1 MSELLS
7 QALENVEKDV
17 VSGVTD
23 AEAELA
29 HLRAQCAQLQT
40 LIGIGKATISAA
52 KQTSPVGHGQ
62 TDTPATSTSNTQL
75 EAQAVV
81 RQLRRHLS

>member
-1 MSELLS
+1 MSELLT
-7 QALENVEKDV
+7 QALENVDKDV

-29 HLRAQCAQLQT
+29 RLRAQCAQLQT

-52 KQTSPVGHGQ
+52 KQTSPVRHRQ
-62 TDTPATSTSNTQL
+62 AETPATSNAQL
-75 EAQAVV
+75 EAQAVIT
-81 RQLRRHLS
+81 QLRRHLS

>member
-1 MSELLS
+1 MSELLT

-17 VSGVTD
+17 VSGVTE

-29 HLRAQCAQLQT
+29 RLRAQRAQLQT

-52 KQTSPVGHGQ
+52 KRTSAVGHRQ
-62 TDTPATSTSNTQL
+62 AETPATSTSNAQL
-75 EAQAVV
+75 EAQAVIK
-81 RQLRRHLS
+81 QLQRHLS